1 MATAL
6 NTAFA
11 ISAAL
16 YRRSVSG
23 EGQRLDVAMM
33 DTAMVMQAPQ
43 VSGFLV
49 NGVQPELFGNR
60 SPTRAPTA
68 NVFQTA
74 DGYIQVVALKELQ
87 VQKLFE
93 VLGCIDRYQD
103 PRFGSNDARIANTPT
118 VNELLTSLFARATT
132 QVWLDRLIDAG
143 VPVAEIRD
151 FASVTADPQFEDR
164 NRTRRDRFADEAGQA
179 RSRRGQRLCRDTGR
193 TDCVAR
199 AAETRRAHR
208 RNPDRN
214 WLLALRHRGAARR
227 SGGLIVRAVERT
239 IVATMP
245 EADAPNP
252 GNPIHSSDG
261 ARDYGFRAALVGGAT
276 IYGWCAAA
284 IIDAAGMEWL
294 EHGWVDVAFRR
305 PVFPNDRLTVAIAPD
320 GTFEVRGDDAR
331 VRIDG
336 HIGLGDAPWLSELTA
351 SERTRPEPA
360 ADPLPRA
367 DAAERTGGA
376 ASCERDA
383 SNCRAT
389 KQKRSAARSSTKRCR
404 ASTATTRA
412 FIPRGTPTNRSTG
425 CIIRSATVRR
435 FIPRAAFNIV
445 ATRGSGRHLIGRRPL
460 RRRVRAQR
468 PSVHR
473 QRRRDSGCGGF
484 IDCRDPPHRD
494 LPGCQVTLN
503 RGNS

>member
-1 MATAL
+1 LARAFDGIRVIDFTQVLAGPFATQQLAQLGADVIKIEQPGSGDQTRGLMPDSDDAGMSPSFLTCNIGKRSLTLNLKAPQARAIVHALVRTADVVVENFTPGVMKRLGFDYATFAALKPDLVYCSISGYGQAGPKSGYAAYDGAIQAASGMMAITGHPETGPTRTGYMPVDMATAL

-68 NVFQTA
+68 NVFQTE

-164 NRTRRDRFADEAGQA
+164 TALVEIDSPMKPGKRVRVVGSGYVAIPDGPIASRAPPKLGEHTDEILTEIGYS
-179 RSRRGQRLCRDTGR
+179 RSDI
-193 TDCVAR
+193 A
-199 AAETRRAHR
+199 
-208 RNPDRN
+208 
-214 WLLALRHRGAARR
+214 ALR
-227 SGGLIVRAVERT
+227 
-239 IVATMP
+239 
-245 EADAPNP
+245 
-252 GNPIHSSDG
+252 
-261 ARDYGFRAALVGGAT
+261 
-276 IYGWCAAA
+276 
-284 IIDAAGMEWL
+284 
-294 EHGWVDVAFRR
+294 
-305 PVFPNDRLTVAIAPD
+305 
-320 GTFEVRGDDAR
+320 
-331 VRIDG
+331 
-336 HIGLGDAPWLSELTA
+336 
-351 SERTRPEPA
+351 
-360 ADPLPRA
+360 
-367 DAAERTGGA
+367 AE
-376 ASCERDA
+376 
-383 SNCRAT
+383 
-389 KQKRSAARSSTKRCR
+389 
-404 ASTATTRA
+404 
-412 FIPRGTPTNRSTG
+412 
-425 CIIRSATVRR
+425 
-435 FIPRAAFNIV
+435 
-445 ATRGSGRHLIGRRPL
+445 
-460 RRRVRAQR
+460 
-468 PSVHR
+468 SV
-473 QRRRDSGCGGF
+473 
-484 IDCRDPPHRD
+484 I
-494 LPGCQVTLN
+494 
-503 RGNS
+503 